1 MEVDAEGVW
10 IEPRVIR
17 QRCLETSTNAQTIDE
32 SNDHT
37 IQPPGFV
44 KNILNIKSIISLY
57 HLKCSKINFVVKIAK
72 TKRQWQ
78 NQTFGSLEIC
88 SMSLFVYHVVDSLC
102 LPTRRQIVPGGKF
115 AIIHGFINHL
125 PSNIGLSLA
134 LIGNAGKI
142 VPKQLWSFSYVDW
155 N

>member
-1 MEVDAEGVW
+1 M
-10 IEPRVIR
+10 
-17 QRCLETSTNAQTIDE
+17 
-32 SNDHT
+32 
-37 IQPPGFV
+37 
-44 KNILNIKSIISLY
+44 
-57 HLKCSKINFVVKIAK
+57 KIAK

-88 SMSLFVYHVVDSLC
+88 SMSLFVYHVVESLC

-142 VPKQLWSFSYVDW
+142 GQNNCEAYHIWIETKRNVECWGRAV
-155 N
+155 